1 MMGFDFYIEAQ
12 ILQSFMF
19 LFLIHSMINF
29 FATRFLNP
37 FSVLMEVNSKIK
49 VKLQIYP
56 ALQSTV
62 ISLYVKH
69 IQICITAYS
78 FTIVFKIKVI
88 KRYISNSVLYNIV
101 LHSWCVWASIYTS
114 FLRSRLTS
122 VLLG

>member
-1 MMGFDFYIEAQ
+1 
-12 ILQSFMF
+12 
-19 LFLIHSMINF
+19 MINF

-49 VKLQIYP
+49 VKLEIYP
-56 ALQSTV
+56 ALSSTV
-62 ISLYVKH
+62 IPLYVKH

-78 FTIVFKIKVI
+78 FTTVFKIEVI